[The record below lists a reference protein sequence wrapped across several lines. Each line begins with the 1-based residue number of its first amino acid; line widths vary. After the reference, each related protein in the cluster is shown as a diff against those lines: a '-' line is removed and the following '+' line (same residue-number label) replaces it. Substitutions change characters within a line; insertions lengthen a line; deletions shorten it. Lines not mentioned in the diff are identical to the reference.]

1 VVFLSECSVVN
12 YTRGLATLISEK
24 QVEEAA
30 DKVIRLI
37 DDAKYYLCIPRKPKY
52 DSATL
57 LVICEDWNKAF
68 DKIKE
73 AKKVILEVVGQTWAE
88 SVPIHS

>member
-1 VVFLSECSVVN
+1 M
-12 YTRGLATLISEK
+12 ISEK

-30 DKVIRLI
+30 VKVIRLI
-37 DDAKYYLCIPRKPKY
+37 DDAKYYLCIPRKSKY

-57 LVICEDWNKAF
+57 LAICENWNEAF

-73 AKKVILEVVGQTWAE
+73 AEQVILEVVGQTLAE
-88 SVPIHS
+88 SVPIHSWPKA